1 MIRVNLLRGIDT
13 NKTRVAEETV
23 SRTIQFKTGERS
35 EIVQVIIRSALI
47 LVWPLSIFLY
57 SANIVSTKTSELT
70 GITTEMNA
78 LDVEIETAKTTF
90 KSLEGY
96 LTDNENLN
104 LLVGSIAGLSKRR
117 KMAIENLDNLQK
129 LTPPRVWFNEIKY
142 SENAINIQGLAVNND
157 DFSDFLKALNETAF
171 FQRVDTVK
179 NEEIKKKYGKVRA
192 FEVICP
198 LAGKS

>member
-1 MIRVNLLRGIDT
+1 MIKVNLLRSIDT
-13 NKTRVAEETV
+13 NKVRVPEETV
-23 SRTIQFKTGERS
+23 SRTIQFKSGERS
-35 EIVQVIIRSALI
+35 EVVQVLIRLGLIII
-47 LVWPLSIFLY
+47 WPLLIFLY
-57 SANIVSTKTSELT
+57 SWNIVSTKTSELSVVN
-70 GITTEMNA
+70 TEMA
-78 LDVEIETAKTTF
+78 TLDADIETAKSTF

-117 KMAIENLDNLQK
+117 KLAIENLDNLQK

-142 SENAINIQGLAVNND
+142 NENAINIQGMAVNND

-171 FQRVDTVK
+171 FQRVETVK

-198 LAGKS
+198 LAGKI

>member
-1 MIRVNLLRGIDT
+1 MIRVNLLRSIDT
-13 NKTRVAEETV
+13 SKTRVLEETV
-23 SRTIQFKTGERS
+23 SRTIQFKSGERS
-35 EIVQVIIRSALI
+35 EVVQVAIRLALI
-47 LVWPLSIFLY
+47 IIWPLSIFLY
-57 SANIVSTKTSELT
+57 SSNIVSTKNAEFTA
-70 GITTEMNA
+70 ITTEMNT

-117 KMAIENLDNLQK
+117 KVAIENLDNLQR
-129 LTPPRVWFNEIKY
+129 LTPPRVWFNEVKY
-142 SENAINIQGLAVNND
+142 SENAIHIQGLAVNND

-171 FQRVDTVK
+171 FERVDTVK
-179 NEEIKKKYGKVRA
+179 NEEIKKKYGKVRM
-192 FEVICP
+192 FEVNCP